1 MGWPEGVLFYSDSF
15 SPYFEE
21 YYFAP
26 LNALFPPVPHT
37 VPVWSP
43 FRPFLDYLR
52 FEPEGFP
59 VEHGLGILQGTV
71 VAEGQPLPRRIFL
84 FADQFGHPG
93 NQTLPQT
100 IVAVTDPNE
109 AGEWVFTG
117 LSTART
123 YTIRSFDTEGV
134 FDPAVK
140 AGLIPE
146 TL

>member
-1 MGWPEGVLFYSDSF
+1 MDWPEGVLFHSDPF
-15 SPYFEE
+15 SPYTDE
-21 YYFAP
+21 YFFD
-26 LNALFPPVPHT
+26 LNALFPPVPYT
-37 VPVWSP
+37 VPVWKFFP
-43 FRPFLDYLR
+43 WTDYLR

-59 VEHGLGILQGTV
+59 VERGSGILQGTV

-84 FADQFGHPG
+84 FADQFGRPG

-134 FDPAVK
+134 FEPAVK